1 MGAGSSA
8 VVLMALLISGYL
20 FNLNF
25 YPVRYYSNKAEG
37 QKLFFMAAGS
47 GLLLGAL
54 VFGGLGLLR
63 SQLGNDHFII
73 QAAAAINGAIP
84 VPHASRLLVTM
95 VTSVALAR
103 LLNLISVSLVG
114 GRGAF
119 ADSPDGRKARSRAQ
133 RVYDR
138 LTEREGG
145 AMAQLLRRAVDEQKL
160 VMLTLKSR
168 KIYCGRVFE
177 IPFDLDE
184 DRACIEI
191 LPSFST
197 WRDKDNLKLGE
208 PRTEYPVNDLWEAQ
222 QRLYSVEE
230 QLRLVDA
237 HLSDPA
243 FSDMKDTERGR
254 KFLRR
259 VKRGFEQE
267 RDELDSLIREV
278 SGGREIDI
286 DDWIKVILIK
296 EIESLSFYDSEAY
309 QDWFASKRPMPDAG
323 TACAETF

>member
-8 VVLMALLISGYL
+8 IVLMALLISGYL

-47 GLLLGAL
+47 GMLLGAL
-54 VFGGLGLLR
+54 VFGVLGLLR
-63 SQLGNDHFII
+63 TQLNNDSSII
-73 QAAAAINGAIP
+73 LVAGAINGAIP
-84 VPHASRLLVTM
+84 VPHASRLLATM

-103 LLNLISVSLVG
+103 LLNLISVWLVG
-114 GRGAF
+114 GRGAL
-119 ADSPDGRKARSRAQ
+119 ADSPDGLKARSRAQ

-197 WRDKDNLKLGE
+197 WRDKDSLKLGE

-230 QLRLVDA
+230 QLSLVDA

-278 SGGREIDI
+278 SSGREIDI
-286 DDWIKVILIK
+286 NDWIKVILIK

-309 QDWFASKRPMPDAG
+309 KDWFASKRPILD
-323 TACAETF
+323 AETA